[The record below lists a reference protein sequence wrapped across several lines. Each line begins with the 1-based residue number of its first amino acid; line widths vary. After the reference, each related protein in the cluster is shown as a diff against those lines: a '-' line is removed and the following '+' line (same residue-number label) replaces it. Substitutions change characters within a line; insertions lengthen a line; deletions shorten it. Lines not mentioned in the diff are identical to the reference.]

1 MAVQELSSSPRM
13 RLLYPKAAAGMA
25 TSMLRRLPGLGGGE
39 RALPD
44 EELALTGVEIDR
56 EHLAAYDKV
65 CEFRL
70 RDELPATYPHVIA
83 FPLAMKLMTDSSF
96 PFAVVGL
103 VHIENRIEQK
113 RPIRA
118 DEKLDVR
125 VRTTNLGEHERG
137 TKFEIHSEVE
147 IAGEVP
153 WRSVNTYLHR
163 EGGGSSGDRKR
174 ESDGEKPPEPN
185 AVWKLPGD
193 VGRRYAGV
201 SGDRNPIHLH
211 PVTARLFGM
220 PRPIAHGMWLKA
232 RCLAA
237 LDGVLP
243 DAYTV
248 DVRFKLPVYIPG
260 KVSFASRAGSGGKR
274 ELSLRD
280 GRNEKPHLEGVVT
293 PA

>member
-1 MAVQELSSSPRM
+1 MQQLESSPSM
-13 RLLYPKAAAGMA
+13 RVLYPKAAVGVGL
-25 TSMLRRLPGLGGGE
+25 SVLRKLPGIGGGE

-56 EHLAAYDKV
+56 DHLAAYDRV

-70 RDELPATYPHVIA
+70 RDELPATYPHMLT

-103 VHIENRIEQK
+103 VHIENRIEQL
-113 RPIRA
+113 RPIGA
-118 DEKLDVR
+118 DERLDLR
-125 VRTTNLGEHERG
+125 VRPANLAEHDRG
-137 TKFEIHSEVE
+137 TKFELHAEAEVG
-147 IAGEVP
+147 GEVR
-153 WRSVNTYLHR
+153 WRSVSTYLHR
-163 EGGGSSGDRKR
+163 EGGGSSGDKKR
-174 ESDGEKPPEPN
+174 EGGEEKPPEPS

-193 VGRRYAGV
+193 IGRRYAGV

-237 LDGVLP
+237 LESVLP

-248 DVRFKLPVYIPG
+248 DVRFKLPVFIPG
-260 KVSFASRAGSGGKR
+260 KVSFASSERNGGRAF
-274 ELSLRD
+274 SLRD
-280 GRNEKPHLEGVVT
+280 GKNEKPHLDGIAT